1 MRGARSGL
9 ASRGVAATVLSGA
22 VPGHD
27 RVRDGSGW
35 SRYALGHGHPASS
48 CLSSCPL
55 VLSSCAADTHH
66 DTACPAARP
75 RPSRPWHH
83 VTVAPPAPASR
94 TRPPRPP
101 QSPARPGSRPA
112 STIRT
117 RQLQS
122 VARCPPRA
130 YPPGGLPGVSRA
142 QGPGRS
148 RLGAGFPLR
157 CLQRFALP
165 HVATQ
170 RCRLPDNWLTSGASI
185 PVLSY

>member
-35 SRYALGHGHPASS
+35 SQHALGHGHPASS
-48 CLSSCPL
+48 CILAWGRSDPSAP
-55 VLSSCAADTHH
+55 TTKPY
-66 DTACPAARP
+66 TAPVK
-75 RPSRPWHH
+75 S
-83 VTVAPPAPASR
+83 
-94 TRPPRPP
+94 
-101 QSPARPGSRPA
+101 A

-130 YPPGGLPGVSRA
+130 YLPGRLPGVSRTEVLGCLVS
-142 QGPGRS
+142 GPDS
-148 RLGAGFPLR
+148 RLDAFSGSPFRTLLPSHAGCPTTGAQAVRPSRSSRTRDGP
-157 CLQRFALP
+157 P
-165 HVATQ
+165 H
-170 RCRLPDNWLTSGASI
+170 TSYAHSG
-185 PVLSY
+185 